1 MIYVE
6 VNFSVTPGDRAA
18 AIDCLNFE
26 APAMRALPGNRACRV
41 LTDPNDSGAVTLLH
55 RWDDLTSFDAYRTG
69 PLLAQIG
76 GVLRPMMTGAPST
89 VVYEATA
96 LG

>member
-6 VNFSVTPGDRAA
+6 VNFTVTPDDRAA
-18 AIDCLNFE
+18 AVDCLTAE

-41 LTDPNDSGAVTLLH
+41 LTDPLDTSAVTLLH
-55 RWDDLTSFDAYRTG
+55 RWDDLASLDAYRTG
-69 PLLAQIG
+69 PLFAKVG
-76 GVLRPMMTGAPST
+76 GVLRPMMTDAPST